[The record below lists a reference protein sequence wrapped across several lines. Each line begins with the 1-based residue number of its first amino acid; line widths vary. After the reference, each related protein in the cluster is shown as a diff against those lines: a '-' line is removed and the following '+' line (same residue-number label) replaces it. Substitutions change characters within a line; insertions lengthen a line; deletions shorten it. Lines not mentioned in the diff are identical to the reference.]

1 MGNDVDRIFNR
12 RSTEQRGLI
21 REILQHTDGHLDADE
36 IHQQARERS
45 PSISL
50 STIYRNLNV
59 FKEQGLVEE
68 HQFGNRRYYEPAPQ
82 AKHHHL
88 VCLGC
93 GRVFEFKCPSTER
106 LKSRISK
113 EEGFRVTEAEVR
125 LAGYCPECQ
134 ECLAVSA
141 TENEKYLPDQS
152 IDLPRRRLYFPMPRL
167 RHHNPLTW
175 TNREDHL

>member
-1 MGNDVDRIFNR
+1 MLSQ
-12 RSTEQRGLI
+12 RSTEQRQLI
-21 REILQHTDGHLDADE
+21 QEILQQTDRHLDADE
-36 IHQQARERS
+36 IYQQARQRA

-50 STIYRNLNV
+50 STVYRNLQL
-59 FKEQGLVEE
+59 FKELGLVEE
-68 HQFGNRRYYEPAPQ
+68 HQFGSRRCYEAAPQ

-106 LKSRISK
+106 LKSRISR

-134 ECLAVSA
+134 E
-141 TENEKYLPDQS
+141 
-152 IDLPRRRLYFPMPRL
+152 
-167 RHHNPLTW
+167 HLTVRS
-175 TNREDHL
+175 T

>member
-1 MGNDVDRIFNR
+1 MQAGNELNRKLKR
-12 RSTEQRGLI
+12 RSTEQRELI
-21 REILQHTDGHLDADE
+21 RQILQHADEHLDADK
-36 IHQQARERS
+36 IYQQARQRS

-50 STIYRNLNV
+50 STVYRNLQV
-59 FKEQGLVEE
+59 FKEMGLVDE
-68 HQFGNRRYYEPAPQ
+68 HQFGSRRHYETVPQ

-113 EEGFRVTEAEVR
+113 EEGFKVTEAEVH

-134 ECLAVSA
+134 E
-141 TENEKYLPDQS
+141 
-152 IDLPRRRLYFPMPRL
+152 RLTV
-167 RHHNPLTW
+167 NAAG
-175 TNREDHL
+175 NRVISGKEEVR